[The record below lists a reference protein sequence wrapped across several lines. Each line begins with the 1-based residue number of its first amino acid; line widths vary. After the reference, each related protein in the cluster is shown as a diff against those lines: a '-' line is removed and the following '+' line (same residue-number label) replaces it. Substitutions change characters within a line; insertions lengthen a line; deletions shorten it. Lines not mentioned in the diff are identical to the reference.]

1 MMKQRLVIIGN
12 GMAGARFV
20 EELLRRGG
28 NERFEI
34 TVFGAEA
41 RGNYN
46 RILLSNVLNGQQSA
60 DEIVLNPLE
69 WYRQNDIVLRH
80 GVRVTEIDRKAQQL
94 LAADGSRTAYDIL
107 VLATG
112 SRPYLPPI
120 DGLIAENGARKAGVF
135 VMRTVD
141 DCDRIAR
148 FAQDIEKAAVIGGG
162 LLGLEAARGL
172 LRFGAQVSV
181 VHRSAHLMNQQL
193 DATAGAMLGR
203 AIGNLGVNI
212 VLCKDTARVLGE
224 PSVKALQFRD
234 GDSLDCEMVVIAC
247 GIAPR
252 VELAQSCGLTVNRA
266 IVVNDQ
272 MRSIDDESIYVVGEC
287 AEHRGQT
294 YGLVAPLWE
303 QARVLADILSGRHEH
318 AIYEGSKTSTKLKVL
333 GIDLAS
339 MGEIEARD
347 ENDEVIVYSEPK
359 RGRYKKLIIRDG
371 RLVGAILLGD
381 LNQAA
386 GLGQTFERDIVL
398 PCERAELLFDIG
410 EGAKTSVANL
420 PHEAVICNCNAV
432 SKGTIEVCIGSG
444 ARALSEVMAQTR
456 AGTGCG
462 SCKGALRELLAA
474 APQKPSGVLQAA

>member
-1 MMKQRLVIIGN
+1 MAKQRLVVIGN

-20 EELLRRGG
+20 EELLRRDGG
-28 NERFEI
+28 ARFEI

-60 DEIVLNPLE
+60 DEIILNPLE
-69 WYRQNDIVLRH
+69 WYQQNDITLRH
-80 GVRVTEIDRKAQQL
+80 GVRVISIDRNAQQV
-94 LAADGSRTAYDIL
+94 LAEDNSRTPYDVL

-120 DGLIAENGARKAGVF
+120 EGLSDENGARKAGVF
-135 VMRTVD
+135 VMRTID
-141 DCDRIAR
+141 DCDRIAQ
-148 FAQDIEKAAVIGGG
+148 FAQGVEKAAVIGGG

-172 LRFGAQVSV
+172 MRFGAQVSV
-181 VHRSAHLMNQQL
+181 VHRGAHLMNQQL
-193 DATAGAMLGR
+193 DAASGAMLGR
-203 AIGNLGVNI
+203 AIEKLGLQVRLSKN
-212 VLCKDTARVLGE
+212 TTRVLGTQHVAGLE
-224 PSVKALQFRD
+224 FSD
-234 GDSLDCEMVVIAC
+234 GETLDCAMVVVAC

-252 VELAQSCGLTVNRA
+252 VELAQACGLSVNRA
-266 IVVNDQ
+266 VAVDDQ
-272 MRSIDDESIYVVGEC
+272 MRSIDDAAIYVVGEC

-303 QARVLADILSGRHEH
+303 QARVLADVLSGRNENV
-318 AIYEGSKTSTKLKVL
+318 IYQGSKTSTKLKVL

-347 ENDEVIVYSEPK
+347 DDEEIVYSEPK

-371 RLVGAILLGD
+371 HLVGAILLGD

-398 PCERAELLFDIG
+398 PHERAELLFEIG

-420 PHEAVICNCNAV
+420 PDDATICHCNAV
-432 SKGTIEVCIGSG
+432 SKGALELCIENG
-444 ARALSEVMAQTR
+444 AASLPEIMAQTR

-462 SCKGALRELLAA
+462 SCKDVLRELLAA
-474 APQKPSGVLQAA
+474 PPQKSNGVLQAV